1 LKKYAT
7 LYKGDTIVLLTE
19 LLVIMKLG
27 YISILLQARLM
38 MQAQDIYLC
47 SKKFSLPDNI
57 DTTRGTKGRG

>member
-1 LKKYAT
+1 LRLHFPRETYDDNTDTNDGGNRDEVILKKKYAT

-38 MQAQDIYLC
+38 M
-47 SKKFSLPDNI
+47 
-57 DTTRGTKGRG
+57 